1 MRTFDWIVLGA
12 SLAGI
17 VLYGLYKGRGSNT
30 VNSYLLA
37 GKTMPWWAMA
47 LSIMATQAS
56 AVTFISTTSQ
66 SYLDGMRFVQFYF
79 GLPIAMVI
87 LAVTAVPIFHR
98 TNVYT
103 AYEYLEKRFDAK
115 TRALV
120 SAIFLIQRGLGVGFS
135 LAAPAIVLTVLLGWP
150 PQATITIMGG
160 LVIVYTVGGGIKAVT
175 WTDVQQML
183 IMASGLLAAL
193 LTAVWLLPG
202 DVSLLDAVRLAGA
215 AGKLNAIDLNFDLS
229 NRFNL
234 WSGLIGG
241 TFLMLAYFG
250 TDQSQVQ
257 RYLTGKSI
265 AQSRL
270 SLLFNAMAK
279 IPMQFLILFIGA
291 MVFVFY
297 VFERPPLTF
306 EPAQARQL
314 EAQARY
320 APIEAGYRQAFEQR
334 RAAAVEFLEAQRR
347 DDATRVEKSLA
358 QFRKAQ
364 GGIDRA
370 RAEGAELARKAG
382 SDTEDD
388 TNFIFLS
395 FVIRY
400 MPVGVV
406 GLVMAAIFA
415 AAMSTSS
422 AEINSLATV
431 AVIDFY
437 KRHVKKEA
445 SDRHYLWASRM
456 FTLFWGVY
464 AIFFAQYAI
473 NLGSLVVAVNEVGSL
488 FYGAMLGVFALAF
501 YFPRIRGTAAFLGV
515 LAGEAA
521 IFAVR
526 FTTDLSFLWYN
537 LIGCAVVILVGVAWP
552 GGKLPRPDAAEFRER
567 A

>member
-1 MRTFDWIVLGA
+1 MRTFDWIVLGV

-56 AVTFISTTSQ
+56 AITFISTTSQ
-66 SYLDGMRFVQFYF
+66 SYLDGMRFVQFYL
-79 GLPIAMVI
+79 GLPIAMVV
-87 LAVTAVPIFHR
+87 LAATAVPIFHR

-103 AYEYLEKRFDAK
+103 AYEYLEKRFDPK

-120 SAIFLIQRGLGVGFS
+120 SGIFLIQRGLGVGFS
-135 LAAPAIVLTVLLGWP
+135 LSAPAIVLTVLLGWP
-150 PQATITIMGG
+150 SHATIIIMGG
-160 LVIVYTVGGGIKAVT
+160 LVTFYTVCGGIKAVT

-183 IMASGLLAAL
+183 IMAAGLLAAL
-193 LTAVWLLPG
+193 LTAIWLLPSS
-202 DVSLLDAVRLAGA
+202 VSLLDAVRLAGA
-215 AGKLNAIDLNFDLS
+215 SGKLNAIDFSFDLS
-229 NRFNL
+229 SQFNV

-279 IPMQFLILFIGA
+279 VPMQFVILFIGA

-297 VFERPPLTF
+297 VFERPPLIF
-306 EPAQARQL
+306 DPVEAKRL
-314 EAQARY
+314 EAHAQY
-320 APIEAGYRQAFEQR
+320 QPIERGYQQAFEQR
-334 RAAAVEFLEAQRR
+334 RTAAVEYLDARR
-347 DDATRVEKSLA
+347 QDDAMRAGRSLESYRQAQTR
-358 QFRKAQ
+358 
-364 GGIDRA
+364 IDRA
-370 RAEGAELARKAG
+370 RTAGAELSKKNGAT
-382 SDTEDD
+382 TEDD

-431 AVIDFY
+431 SVIDFY
-437 KRHVKKEA
+437 RRHVKKEA
-445 SDRHYLWASRM
+445 NDHHYLWASRL

-464 AIFFAQYAI
+464 AIVFAQYAI
-473 NLGSLVVAVNEVGSL
+473 NLGSLVVAVNQVGSL

-501 YFPRIRGTAAFLGV
+501 YFPRVRGTAAFVGV

-521 IFAVR
+521 IFYAR
-526 FTTDLSFLWYN
+526 FATDLSFLWYN
-537 LIGCAVVILVGVAWP
+537 LIGCAVVILVGVCWP
-552 GGKLPRPDAAEFRER
+552 ARRQPAVLQEDARM
-567 A
+567 